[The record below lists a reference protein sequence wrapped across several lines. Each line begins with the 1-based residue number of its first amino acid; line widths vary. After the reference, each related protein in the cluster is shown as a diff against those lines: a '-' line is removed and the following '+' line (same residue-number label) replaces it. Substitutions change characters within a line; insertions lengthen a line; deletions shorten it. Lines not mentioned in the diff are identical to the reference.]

1 MRQDL
6 RLVNNDPKLTRTN
19 DHGLVVLCLVA
30 CSHETKMV
38 LLKALVVVECAE
50 GAYSE
55 CLAFAALCLHVR
67 I

>member
-1 MRQDL
+1 
-6 RLVNNDPKLTRTN
+6 
-19 DHGLVVLCLVA
+19 
-30 CSHETKMV
+30 MV